1 VELAPKRQFSQ
12 CHRPTE
18 GTHGS
23 LSKTSSNNPRSR
35 KEHKPIPI
43 MNLFFAGIM
52 NFLTQLGIGFIALT
66 GILLVVG
73 IFYGMKKKRS
83 KKAGDSNPSAQ
94 GKTP

>member
-1 VELAPKRQFSQ
+1 
-12 CHRPTE
+12 
-18 GTHGS
+18 
-23 LSKTSSNNPRSR
+23 
-35 KEHKPIPI
+35 

-73 IFYGMKKKRS
+73 IFYGMKKKRG